1 MRSSIKSNLKSSNL
15 IHEEQYKKQPKIVQ
29 LDLFTDPEESEKQRK
44 ADEEKAEKER
54 RRQEAILSIKKKFG
68 KNAIL
73 KGINY
78 ADGATQKERNQQI
91 GGHHE

>member
-1 MRSSIKSNLKSSNL
+1 MVHVSNATRVPFQVLAT
-15 IHEEQYKKQPKIVQ
+15 
-29 LDLFTDPEESEKQRK
+29 LFTDFEESERQRK
-44 ADEEKAEKER
+44 ADLEKAEKER

>member
-1 MRSSIKSNLKSSNL
+1 MRSSI
-15 IHEEQYKKQPKIVQ
+15 KKQPKIVQ
-29 LDLFTDPEESEKQRK
+29 LDLFTDPEESERQRK